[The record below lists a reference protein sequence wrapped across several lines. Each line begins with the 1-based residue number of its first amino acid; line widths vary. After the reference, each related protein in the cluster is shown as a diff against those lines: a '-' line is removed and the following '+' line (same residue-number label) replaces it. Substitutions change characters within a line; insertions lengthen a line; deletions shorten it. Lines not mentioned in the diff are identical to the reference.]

1 MAERGS
7 VDTCKAVSKQNLDG
21 YTQYV
26 GTLLA
31 PKSFYPVEIYTR
43 DTRVGNFFLFTPN
56 RKRVIGGGYFG
67 GEEDVSGES
76 CERQHMVPGLCRDED
91 KKTGLGP
98 AIYMAGPVVVKA
110 FGRWRDDCTFSI
122 PGDRTEAA
130 EIAWANLN
138 KHGTAEKAYTIRG
151 IYIETDADSLITD
164 DDAERYLQGYDDEAQ
179 GEVTIDSIG
188 GTVTI
193 EGYAESEA
201 DVIKYE
207 TIADSGLILHLNP
220 EHFDVLER
228 ETVPPAAL
236 GSADWSQTP
245 MRKVVAIVVQN
256 AQVAAQAESM
266 SREEEASRDYVL
278 ETAQEMRK
286 NGWSSVAEA
295 LLNATGLGSQQVIP
309 GTQPQLMKMP
319 TAIANPTPKRRQRY
333 QMLKREWMSVYGPNT
348 DWA

>member
-188 GTVTI
+188 GTVTM
-193 EGYAESEA
+193 
-201 DVIKYE
+201 
-207 TIADSGLILHLNP
+207 HLNP